1 MLKLLKYLHKYR
13 RQAITA
19 PFFKLLEVIFELFVP
34 LVVAR
39 IIDIGIA
46 CQDRNYVV
54 RMCLLLGLLAVIGFS
69 CTLAAQYFAART
81 AAGFARDVKHDLFDH
96 IQSFSYRQLD
106 KVGTSTLITRLTSD
120 MNQIQTG
127 INLSLRLLLRSP
139 FVVFGAMV
147 MAFTIDV
154 SSTLIFVL
162 IIPVLSVIIFFIMLK
177 TVPLYQAV
185 QNQLDRVLK
194 TTRENLTGNRVI
206 RAFNLQ
212 KQEMDKYGQQSNV
225 LNALL
230 RKVGRISALMNPL
243 TYVIINI
250 GVVTLLYVGALKVNS
265 GTLSSGQ
272 VVALYNYMSQILV
285 ELVKLANLIIT
296 ITKSF
301 ACGNR
306 VQAILDEQ
314 ADPETVGEI
323 PQPSGDYIVEFDH
336 VSLKYHHNA
345 LPALYDIRF
354 QVRSGETIGIIGST
368 GCGKSSVI
376 NLIENFYQP
385 TEGRVL
391 IKGADAR
398 NYPGESLRKMI
409 GIVPQRAVLFS
420 GTVRSNL
427 LWGNESASDEELIEA
442 LKQAEGFEIVER
454 KQGLDTVVEQNG
466 TNFSGGQR
474 QRLTIARALVRRPDI
489 LILDDSASALD
500 FATEARLR
508 KTIRS
513 LDYHPTCFIV
523 SQRTSSIMHA
533 DKILVMEDGRLVMAG
548 THEELLRD
556 CEVYQEIYYSQFR
569 KEEEAYAQ

>member
-46 CQDRNYVV
+46 AQDRNYII

-106 KVGTSTLITRLTSD
+106 KAGTSTLITRLTSD

-154 SSTLIFVL
+154 SSALIFAL

-212 KQEMDKYGQQSNV
+212 KQEMEKYGQQSDA
-225 LNALL
+225 LNALS

-243 TYVIINI
+243 TYVIINV
-250 GVVTLLYVGALKVNS
+250 GVVTLLYVGAIKVNN
-265 GTLSSGQ
+265 GNLSSGQ

-306 VQAILDEQ
+306 VQAILDEPT
-314 ADPETVGEI
+314 APETAGEI

-336 VSLKYHHNA
+336 VSLKYHTNA
-345 LPALYDIRF
+345 LPALYDINF

-427 LWGNESASDEELIEA
+427 LWGNENAGDEELIEA

-569 KEEEAYAQ
+569 KEEEAYA